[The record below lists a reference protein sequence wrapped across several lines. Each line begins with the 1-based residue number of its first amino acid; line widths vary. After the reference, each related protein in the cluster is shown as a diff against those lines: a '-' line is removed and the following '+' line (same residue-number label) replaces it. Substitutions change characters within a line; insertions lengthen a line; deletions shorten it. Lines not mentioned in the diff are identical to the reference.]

1 MPTFVATL
9 NSLFM
14 GTFLF
19 ESIIFG
25 PVKSRRLG
33 ISLGVNLPPVDSKVC
48 SFNCIYCECG
58 WTASMNV
65 SRFPTREQVRNA
77 LGQKLQEMAE
87 AHESLDVIT
96 FAGNGEP
103 TLHPDFPGIIDDTLA
118 LRDAHYPRARVAVLS
133 NATMIFRPEVR
144 SALMRVDQNI
154 LKLDSAV
161 EDTMRRLDQPLM
173 RHSVDALIG
182 NMRLFEGRL
191 IVQTMFLR
199 GSIDGHPIDNTTP
212 AEVQAWLDAL
222 EQVRPRQVMVYTI
235 ARDTPAVELQKVP
248 LDDLET
254 IAAQARGRGFDV
266 QVSG

>member
-1 MPTFVATL
+1 
-9 NSLFM
+9 M

-182 NMRLFEGRL
+182 NMRLFEGWL

-199 GSIDGHPIDNTTP
+199 GSID
-212 AEVQAWLDAL
+212 V
-222 EQVRPRQVMVYTI
+222 
-235 ARDTPAVELQKVP
+235 
-248 LDDLET
+248 
-254 IAAQARGRGFDV
+254 
-266 QVSG
+266 